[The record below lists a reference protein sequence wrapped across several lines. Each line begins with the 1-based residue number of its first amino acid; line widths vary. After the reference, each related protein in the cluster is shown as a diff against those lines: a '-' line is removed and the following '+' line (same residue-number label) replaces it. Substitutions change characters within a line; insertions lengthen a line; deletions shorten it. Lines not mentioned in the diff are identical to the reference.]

1 MLTKDLLDAQT
12 AVELPAREMLAFF
25 NWANV
30 TTVQNNVNLQAGLL
44 NINGGQLNQST
55 VIIGQS

>member
-30 TTVQNNVNLQAGLL
+30 YTQQTNASAQLGLVNISAGQANVSGVAIVQ
-44 NINGGQLNQST
+44 S
-55 VIIGQS
+55 

>member
-1 MLTKDLLDAQT
+1 MLTHDTLDTQ
-12 AVELPAREMLAFF
+12 AVIELPAREMLAFF

-30 TTVQNNVNLQAGLL
+30 VTQQANYNLQVGAVTD
-44 NINGGQLNQST
+44 NGGQLNQSL

>member
-1 MLTKDLLDAQT
+1 MLTHDTLDTQ
-12 AVELPAREMLAFF
+12 AVIELPAREMLAFF

-30 TTVQNNVNLQAGLL
+30 VTQQANYNLQVGAV
-44 NINGGQLNQST
+44 NVNGGQLNQSL